1 MSINMRDS
9 QAPDSENTTPQT
21 LENCTVVNE
30 VTVEM
35 ILNDL
40 AQGRNKEKIRQ
51 RYAYRDENGTVQPF
65 EKWMIDK
72 MFKDPNLRGR
82 KPARKKVLPFS
93 FKGTPQ
99 STMATV
105 GSDND
110 IDTTPELT
118 YSIPTETTK
127 VTMTADSNGYIEV
140 NHTVSEEPKYG
151 IPGTEGGHQFTPEVS
166 ITSEETNFTTTF
178 NVENDDFAE
187 IIREEENNT
196 NLNNNN

>member
-1 MSINMRDS
+1 MSIDMRDS
-9 QAPDSENTTPQT
+9 QTPDSENTTPQT

-65 EKWMIDK
+65 EKWMIDE
-72 MFKDPNLRGR
+72 MFKDPNLRGK
-82 KPARKKVLPFS
+82 KPARRKVLPFT

-118 YSIPTETTK
+118 YSIPTTEDRQQIT
-127 VTMTADSNGYIEV
+127 VTEQNNGYVEI
-140 NHTVSEEPKYG
+140 
-151 IPGTEGGHQFTPEVS
+151 
-166 ITSEETNFTTTF
+166 
-178 NVENDDFAE
+178 NVE
-187 IIREEENNT
+187 EEEEEASERDT
-196 NLNNNN
+196 NQYNY

>member
-21 LENCTVVNE
+21 LENCTVVTSI
-30 VTVEM
+30 TVEM

-51 RYAYRDENGTVQPF
+51 RYAYRDESGTVQPF
-65 EKWMIDK
+65 EKWMVDE

-93 FKGTPQ
+93 FKGTTPT
-99 STMATV
+99 SPAEV
-105 GSDND
+105 
-110 IDTTPELT
+110 TT
-118 YSIPTETTK
+118 
-127 VTMTADSNGYIEV
+127 VTMTADSNGAVEV
-140 NHTVSEEPKYG
+140 NHTTSEEPKYG

-166 ITSEETNFTTTF
+166 ITSENTTTTF

>member
-1 MSINMRDS
+1 MRDS
-9 QAPDSENTTPQT
+9 QTPDSENTTPQT

-65 EKWMIDK
+65 EKWMVDE

-93 FKGTPQ
+93 FKGTSPVS
-99 STMATV
+99 STM
-105 GSDND
+105 GPDLSPN
-110 IDTTPELT
+110 P
-118 YSIPTETTK
+118 PT
-127 VTMTADSNGYIEV
+127 
-140 NHTVSEEPKYG
+140 EPKYG

-166 ITSEETNFTTTF
+166 ITSENTTTTF